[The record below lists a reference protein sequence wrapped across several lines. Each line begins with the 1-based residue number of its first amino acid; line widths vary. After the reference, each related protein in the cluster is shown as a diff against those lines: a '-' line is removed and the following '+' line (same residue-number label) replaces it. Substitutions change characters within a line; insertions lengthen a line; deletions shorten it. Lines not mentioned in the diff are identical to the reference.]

1 MVVYFVVTVVVRWR
15 CLAGVELLFGPSF
28 FCFIGTSG
36 AYEVEDRMD
45 M

>member
-1 MVVYFVVTVVVRWR
+1 MVFFVATVVVRWR

-28 FCFIGTSG
+28 SFFFIGTSG
-36 AYEVEDRMD
+36 ACEVEDRMD